1 MRGDAYPATFPLLP
15 MTDLESQTR
24 KADVLL
30 EALPYMQG
38 FRGCTFLIKVG
49 GSAMEDPAVVDTF
62 LKDVVFLEAVG
73 INPVIVHG
81 GGKAISKAMQE
92 SGLEAKFING
102 MRVTDEETIKIVE
115 QTLARVINPE
125 IVNKINAFGGKAV
138 GIPGTEVFTGEKM
151 KAELGWVGE
160 VTGCKLGLIQ
170 AAVAGEFVPVVSPV
184 ARENASG
191 KTLNVNADLAACALA
206 TGLKATKLIF
216 LSDVRGVMRDH
227 KDESPHSS
235 QVSMK
240 LPSNS
245 LKGGWHHQRRHDS
258 ESGFLPRITPRR
270 RGEGAPHRRAH
281 SSRTDSGDLHRPS
294 ASAPRSTFEA
304 KFVKLTSPQSF
315 RRLFRNPFSIFYF
328 DGQDDRF

>member
-1 MRGDAYPATFPLLP
+1 
-15 MTDLESQTR
+15 MTDLQSQTR

-49 GSAMEDPAVVDTF
+49 GSAMEDPAVVNTF

-125 IVNKINAFGGKAV
+125 IVDKINAFGGKAV
-138 GIPGTEVFTGEKM
+138 GVPGTEVFTGEKM

-170 AAVAGEFVPVVSPV
+170 AAVSGEFVPVVSPV

-206 TGLKATKLIF
+206 TRLQASKLIF
-216 LSDVRGVMRDH
+216 LSDVRGVMRDP
-227 KDESPHSS
+227 KDESTLIPSLDPAAIQQLKEEGIISGGMIPKVDSSLESLRGGVGKVHLIDGRIPHA
-235 QVSMK
+235 
-240 LPSNS
+240 LI
-245 LKGGWHHQRRHDS
+245 L
-258 ESGFLPRITPRR
+258 EIF
-270 RGEGAPHRRAH
+270 
-281 SSRTDSGDLHRPS
+281 TDVGIGTEIHL
-294 ASAPRSTFEA
+294 
-304 KFVKLTSPQSF
+304 
-315 RRLFRNPFSIFYF
+315 
-328 DGQDDRF
+328 

>member
-1 MRGDAYPATFPLLP
+1 
-15 MTDLESQTR
+15 MTDLQSQTR

-49 GSAMEDPAVVDTF
+49 GSAMEDPAVVNTF

-125 IVNKINAFGGKAV
+125 IVDKINAFGGKAV
-138 GIPGTEVFTGEKM
+138 GVPGTEVFTGEKM

-170 AAVAGEFVPVVSPV
+170 AAVSGEFVPVVSPV

-206 TGLKATKLIF
+206 TRLQATKLIF
-216 LSDVRGVMRDH
+216 LSDVRGVMRDP
-227 KDESPHSS
+227 KDESTLIPSLDPAAIDQLKKDGIISGGMIPKVDSSLESLRGGVGKVHLIDGRIPHA
-235 QVSMK
+235 
-240 LPSNS
+240 LI
-245 LKGGWHHQRRHDS
+245 L
-258 ESGFLPRITPRR
+258 EIF
-270 RGEGAPHRRAH
+270 
-281 SSRTDSGDLHRPS
+281 TDVGIGIEIHL
-294 ASAPRSTFEA
+294 
-304 KFVKLTSPQSF
+304 
-315 RRLFRNPFSIFYF
+315 
-328 DGQDDRF
+328 

>member
-1 MRGDAYPATFPLLP
+1 
-15 MTDLESQTR
+15 MTDLQSQTR

-49 GSAMEDPAVVDTF
+49 GSAMEDPAVVNTF

-125 IVNKINAFGGKAV
+125 IVDKINAFGGKAV
-138 GIPGTEVFTGEKM
+138 GVPGTEVFTGEKM

-170 AAVAGEFVPVVSPV
+170 AAVSGEFVPVVSPV

-206 TGLKATKLIF
+206 TRLQATKLIF
-216 LSDVRGVMRDH
+216 LSDVRGVMRDP
-227 KDESPHSS
+227 KDESTLIPSLDPAAIDQLKKDGIISGGMIPKVDSSLESLRGGVGKVHLIDGRIPHA
-235 QVSMK
+235 
-240 LPSNS
+240 LI
-245 LKGGWHHQRRHDS
+245 L
-258 ESGFLPRITPRR
+258 EIF
-270 RGEGAPHRRAH
+270 
-281 SSRTDSGDLHRPS
+281 TDVGIGTEIHL
-294 ASAPRSTFEA
+294 
-304 KFVKLTSPQSF
+304 
-315 RRLFRNPFSIFYF
+315 
-328 DGQDDRF
+328 

>member
-1 MRGDAYPATFPLLP
+1 MRGDAYPATFPLQP

-227 KDESPHSS
+227 KDESTLIPSLDAAAIEALKKDGIISGGMIPKVDSSLESLRGGVGKVHLIDGRIPHA
-235 QVSMK
+235 
-240 LPSNS
+240 LI
-245 LKGGWHHQRRHDS
+245 L
-258 ESGFLPRITPRR
+258 EIF
-270 RGEGAPHRRAH
+270 
-281 SSRTDSGDLHRPS
+281 TDVGIGTEIHL
-294 ASAPRSTFEA
+294 
-304 KFVKLTSPQSF
+304 
-315 RRLFRNPFSIFYF
+315 
-328 DGQDDRF
+328 

>member
-1 MRGDAYPATFPLLP
+1 MNDT
-15 MTDLESQTR
+15 QIQ

-49 GSAMEDPAVVDTF
+49 GSAMEDPVVVDTF

-81 GGKAISKAMQE
+81 GGKAISKAMKD

-138 GIPGTEVFTGEKM
+138 GVPGTEVFTGEKM
-151 KAELGWVGE
+151 KGDLGWVGE
-160 VTGCKLGLIQ
+160 VTDCKLGLIQ

-184 ARENASG
+184 AREQDSG

-206 TGLKATKLIF
+206 TRLKATKLIF
-216 LSDVRGVMRDH
+216 LSDVRGVMRDP
-227 KDESPHSS
+227 KDESTLIPSLDPTAVEGLKKEGIISGGMIPKVDSSLESLRGGVGKVHLIDGRIPHA
-235 QVSMK
+235 
-240 LPSNS
+240 LI
-245 LKGGWHHQRRHDS
+245 L
-258 ESGFLPRITPRR
+258 EIF
-270 RGEGAPHRRAH
+270 
-281 SSRTDSGDLHRPS
+281 TDVGIGTEIHL
-294 ASAPRSTFEA
+294 
-304 KFVKLTSPQSF
+304 
-315 RRLFRNPFSIFYF
+315 
-328 DGQDDRF
+328 

>member
-1 MRGDAYPATFPLLP
+1 MNDNPI
-15 MTDLESQTR
+15 Q

-81 GGKAISKAMQE
+81 GGKAISKAMKD

-115 QTLARVINPE
+115 ETLARVINPE

-138 GIPGTEVFTGEKM
+138 GVPGTEVFTGEKM
-151 KAELGWVGE
+151 KGDLGWVGE
-160 VTGCKLGLIQ
+160 VNDCKLGLIQ

-184 ARENASG
+184 AREQVSG
-191 KTLNVNADLAACALA
+191 RTLNVNADLAACALA
-206 TGLKATKLIF
+206 TRMKATKLIF
-216 LSDVRGVMRDH
+216 LSDVRGVMRDP
-227 KDESPHSS
+227 KDNETLIPSLDPAAIEGLKKEGIISGGMIPKVDSSLESLRGGVGKVHLIDGRIPHA
-235 QVSMK
+235 
-240 LPSNS
+240 LI
-245 LKGGWHHQRRHDS
+245 L
-258 ESGFLPRITPRR
+258 EIF
-270 RGEGAPHRRAH
+270 
-281 SSRTDSGDLHRPS
+281 TDVGIGTEIHL
-294 ASAPRSTFEA
+294 
-304 KFVKLTSPQSF
+304 
-315 RRLFRNPFSIFYF
+315 
-328 DGQDDRF
+328 

>member
-1 MRGDAYPATFPLLP
+1 MNDT
-15 MTDLESQTR
+15 QIQ

-49 GSAMEDPAVVDTF
+49 GSAMEDPVVVDTF

-81 GGKAISKAMQE
+81 GGKAISKAMKD

-138 GIPGTEVFTGEKM
+138 GVPGTEVFTGEKM
-151 KAELGWVGE
+151 KGDLGWVGE
-160 VTGCKLGLIQ
+160 VTDCKLGLIQ

-184 ARENASG
+184 AREQDSG

-206 TGLKATKLIF
+206 TRLKATKLIF
-216 LSDVRGVMRDH
+216 LSDVRGVMRDP
-227 KDESPHSS
+227 KDESTLIPSLDTAAVEALKKEGIISGGMIPKVDSSLESLRGGVGKVHLIDGRIPHA
-235 QVSMK
+235 
-240 LPSNS
+240 LI
-245 LKGGWHHQRRHDS
+245 L
-258 ESGFLPRITPRR
+258 EIF
-270 RGEGAPHRRAH
+270 
-281 SSRTDSGDLHRPS
+281 TDVGIGTEIHL
-294 ASAPRSTFEA
+294 
-304 KFVKLTSPQSF
+304 
-315 RRLFRNPFSIFYF
+315 
-328 DGQDDRF
+328 